1 MARKKIPQDASINT
15 DNKTTPLTELT
26 KKRTMHTM
34 EDLLKRHTFV
44 PPKKGTEMDAKI
56 ISLSK
61 KHVLFDVGWKSY
73 AVLGELETKELVTYL
88 PYLVA
93 GDSIPVK
100 IVVEETKE
108 GYPVVSMR
116 KFFEKGK
123 WDILEKKQKKEEEIE
138 VICGDYGKGGIFIDF
153 MGIRGVIPRI
163 QLTGEYSDKPEKL
176 YGQKVKVK
184 VLEVDKDKNRLVVSQ
199 KAVALGISYKDLK
212 EKFDAIEVGKNYSAK
227 VIGFSD
233 FGVFCE
239 INKIEGL
246 IHISEISWEKVTNP
260 KKYLKVGEDV

>member
-153 MGIRGVIPRI
+153 MGIRGVIPKI
-163 QLTGEYSDKPEKL
+163 QLTESFINDPNKL
-176 YGQKVKVK
+176 YGQKIKVK
-184 VLEVDKDKNRLVVSQ
+184 LLEVDKAKNRLVVSQ
-199 KAVALGISYKDLK
+199 KAAALGISYKQLK
-212 EKFDAIEVGKNYSAK
+212 KDFDTIKPGEKYQAK

-239 INKIEGL
+239 VNGIEGL
-246 IHISEISWEKVTNP
+246 IHISEISWSKVSDP
-260 KKYLKVGEDV
+260 KKHLKVGD